1 MCLLSI
7 YMSSLGKKGLVCQ
20 VLCPFNWVSCLFIVA
35 CIKPKKEKPKVSS
48 PSCVFS
54 FLYTSFTFT
63 ENTSGHQTCG
73 DFPPHEAIFCDT
85 SWVCCNSPG
94 LLTNGYRSEIPT
106 ALPLGSINL
115 LERLMEL
122 RETFTY
128 GYQFIINGDDKGYRW
143 TSRWKRWVGQGMW
156 EGTQIFH
163 ALSRHAT
170 FPAPSWLHQAGSSR
184 NPVLWGFLWMLHHV
198 GMINH

>member
-1 MCLLSI
+1 MKFLISPPPGSHPSEYEVVSHGFICIFLMTNDVECLFMCLLSI

-85 SWVCCNSPG
+85 S
-94 LLTNGYRSEIPT
+94 
-106 ALPLGSINL
+106 
-115 LERLMEL
+115 
-122 RETFTY
+122 
-128 GYQFIINGDDKGYRW
+128 
-143 TSRWKRWVGQGMW
+143 
-156 EGTQIFH
+156 
-163 ALSRHAT
+163 
-170 FPAPSWLHQAGSSR
+170 
-184 NPVLWGFLWMLHHV
+184 
-198 GMINH
+198 